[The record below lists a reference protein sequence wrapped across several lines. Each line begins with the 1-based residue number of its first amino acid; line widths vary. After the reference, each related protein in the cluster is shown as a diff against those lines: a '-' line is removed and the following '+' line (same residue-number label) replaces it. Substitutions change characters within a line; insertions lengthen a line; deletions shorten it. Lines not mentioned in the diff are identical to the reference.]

1 MLLLGREK
9 LFLNVDNPSEDRWV
23 DQWATADGLVLNV
36 PYDYGDV
43 KRVKEFLQDYANLL
57 RVAGCSTM
65 SFWEHKAAT
74 AEARHLTMLGRTE
87 VLDEMRKR
95 GKTTD
100 MVLVPTNDVPEEV
113 LDLGT
118 CTTAQTAGVLG
129 SSHAE
134 LLESE
139 EEAHGGIIAGTS
151 DNIPDDVFKNLLELR
166 AHKVVLA
173 ASSPHVRSWAEDWEH
188 DMSHGMD
195 LLSFDGTYFCAKAVL
210 GKYRNTLQ
218 IL

>member
-9 LFLNVDNPSEDRWV
+9 LFLNVDNPSEDQWV
-23 DQWATADGLVLNV
+23 DQWATADELVLNV

-43 KRVKEFLQDYANLL
+43 KRVKEFLQDYSDLL

-65 SFWEHKAAT
+65 SFWKHEAT
-74 AEARHLTMLGRTE
+74 ATEARHLMMLGLME
-87 VLDEMRKR
+87 IFDEMRKS

-100 MVLVPTNDVPEEV
+100 VLLVPTNDAPEEI

-118 CTTAQTAGVLG
+118 CTSQTAGVWG
-129 SSHAE
+129 SDAE

-139 EEAHGGIIAGTS
+139 EEAHGGITAGTS
-151 DNIPDDVFKNLLELR
+151 DDIPDDVFTNLLELR

-173 ASSPHVRSWAEDWEH
+173 ASSPHVRSWAEDWKH

-210 GKYRNTLQ
+210 GKYRNPLQ

>member
-23 DQWATADGLVLNV
+23 DQWATADELVLNV

-43 KRVKEFLQDYANLL
+43 KRVKEFLRDYANLL

-65 SFWEHKAAT
+65 SFWEHNAAPT
-74 AEARHLTMLGRTE
+74 EARHLMMLGLME
-87 VLDEMRKR
+87 IFDEMRKR
-95 GKTTD
+95 GNTTD
-100 MVLVPTNDVPEEV
+100 VVLVPTNDAPEEI

-118 CTTAQTAGVLG
+118 CTAPTADVSG
-129 SSHAE
+129 SHAE

-139 EEAHGGIIAGTS
+139 EEAHGAGTS
-151 DNIPDDVFKNLLELR
+151 GDIPDDAFTNLLEFR

-173 ASSPHVRSWAEDWEH
+173 ASSPYVRSWAEDWEH
-188 DMSHGMD
+188 DTSHGMD

-210 GKYRNTLQ
+210 GKYRKTLQ

>member
-9 LFLNVDNPSEDRWV
+9 LFLNVDNPTEDQWV
-23 DQWATADGLVLNV
+23 DQWATADELVLNV

-43 KRVKEFLQDYANLL
+43 KRVKEFLQDYSDLL

-65 SFWEHKAAT
+65 SFWEHDAAT
-74 AEARHLTMLGRTE
+74 TEARHLMMLGLME
-87 VLDEMRKR
+87 IFDEMRKSA
-95 GKTTD
+95 KTTD
-100 MVLVPTNDVPEEV
+100 VLLVPTNYAPEEI

-118 CTTAQTAGVLG
+118 CSAETAGVLG
-129 SSHAE
+129 SHAE

-139 EEAHGGIIAGTS
+139 EEAHGAIIAGTS
-151 DNIPDDVFKNLLELR
+151 DDIPDDVFTNLLELR

-173 ASSPHVRSWAEDWEH
+173 ASSPHVRSWAEDWKH

-210 GKYRNTLQ
+210 GKYRNPCRYYD
-218 IL
+218 